1 MSAGDVVGGKPE
13 LADPFRPVRGVGPL
27 TPYQLDRID
36 RAIRAGERTS
46 GARFSV
52 LVGPIGDDQNPRSY
66 AVRVHARLEQPERT
80 VLIVVDPGARVLEIV
95 TGSTVRR
102 SLGDAECRLA
112 AASMQSNFTGGDLSG
127 GLMTGIQQLAN
138 AAYHAPTLHAGE
150 KY

>member
-1 MSAGDVVGGKPE
+1 MSAGDIVGGKPE

-27 TPYQLDRID
+27 TPYQLDRVD

-52 LVGPIGDDQNPRSY
+52 LVSSIGEDQNPRRY
-66 AVRVHARLEQPERT
+66 AVRVHARLEHPEET
-80 VLIVVDPGARVLEIV
+80 VLIVVDPGARILEIV

-102 SLGDAECRLA
+102 WLDDGECRLA
-112 AASMQSNFTGGDLSG
+112 AASMQSSFTAGDLSG

-138 AAYHAPTLHAGE
+138 AAYHAPTLHAAE